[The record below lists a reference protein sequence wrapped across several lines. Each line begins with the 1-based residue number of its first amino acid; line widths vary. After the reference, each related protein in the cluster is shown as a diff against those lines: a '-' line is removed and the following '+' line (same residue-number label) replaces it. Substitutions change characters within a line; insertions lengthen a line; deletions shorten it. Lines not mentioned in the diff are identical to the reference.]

1 MTLHL
6 DLFHKILY
14 LVYLEVEKLQE
25 AKVIIADPNTAP
37 LHLSKLPQLK
47 WMQLTWAGIDAVTQH
62 LTPQQRSSLLLTRFG
77 GVFGPHM
84 AQYVIG
90 HIISWEREFRKMW
103 TDQQHCKW
111 YIYTFQRHAL
121 C

>member
-6 DLFHKILY
+6 DLFHNILY
-14 LVYLEVEKLQE
+14 LVYLEVQKLKE
-25 AKVIIADPNTAP
+25 AKVILADCHTAP

-47 WMQLTWAGIDAVTQH
+47 WMQLTSAGIDAVTQH

-103 TDQQHCKW
+103 TDQQHRKW
-111 YIYTFQRHAL
+111 YD
-121 C
+121 